1 MKNVKTAKSN
11 TAWTPDEEKTLIDLN
26 SQARSVNYM
35 AGTLGRSRKAIQNR
49 LSIMAMRG
57 DLFLKPIAKPAQRK
71 RRSPAPKLQDPIMRA
86 KIDEIMTQPDSMWPV
101 PLPPEQLDDSIS
113 VKLPRKAL
121 YGAVSAALMAAA
133 FYAGMNV

>member
-11 TAWTPDEEKTLIDLN
+11 TAWTPDQEKTLIDLN
-26 SQARSVNYM
+26 SQGRSVEFM
-35 AGTLGRSRKAIQNR
+35 AETLGRSRKAVQNR
-49 LSIMAMRG
+49 LSIMALRG
-57 DLFLKPIAKPAQRK
+57 DLFLKPIAKPAKRK
-71 RRSPAPKLQDPIMRA
+71 RRSPAPKLPDPIMLA
-86 KIDEIMTQPDSMWPV
+86 TEKIMAQPDSMWPA
-101 PLPPEQLDDSIS
+101 PLPLQQHDDSIS

>member
-1 MKNVKTAKSN
+1 MKNLKTAKSN
-11 TAWTPDEEKTLIDLN
+11 TTWTPDEEKTLIDLN
-26 SQARSVNYM
+26 SQARSVDYM
-35 AGTLGRSRKAIQNR
+35 AETLGRSRKAIQNR
-49 LSIMAMRG
+49 LSIMALRG
-57 DLFLKPIAKPAQRK
+57 DMFLKPIAKPAK

-101 PLPPEQLDDSIS
+101 PLPLQQHDDSIS
-113 VKLPRKAL
+113 VKVPKKAL

>member
-26 SQARSVNYM
+26 SQARSVDYM
-35 AGTLGRSRKAIQNR
+35 AETLGRSRKAIQNR
-49 LSIMAMRG
+49 LSIMALRG
-57 DLFLKPIAKPAQRK
+57 DLFLKPIAKPAK

-101 PLPPEQLDDSIS
+101 PLPLQQHDDSIS
-113 VKLPRKAL
+113 VKVPRKAL

>member
-11 TAWTPDEEKTLIDLN
+11 TAWSPDEEKTLIDLN
-26 SQARSVNYM
+26 SQARSVDYM
-35 AGTLGRSRKAIQNR
+35 AETLGRSRKAIQNR

-57 DLFLKPIAKPAQRK
+57 DLFLKPISKPAKRK

-86 KIDEIMTQPDSMWPV
+86 KIDEIMTQPDSMF
-101 PLPPEQLDDSIS
+101 PLPLQQHDDSIS
-113 VKLPRKAL
+113 VKVPRKAL

>member
-1 MKNVKTAKSN
+1 MKNLKTSKSN

-26 SQARSVNYM
+26 SQARSVDYM
-35 AGTLGRSRKAIQNR
+35 AETLGRSPKAIQNR
-49 LSIMAMRG
+49 LSIMALRG
-57 DLFLKPIAKPAQRK
+57 DLFLKPIDKPAKRK

-86 KIDEIMTQPDSMWPV
+86 KIDEIMTQPDIMWPA

-113 VKLPRKAL
+113 VKVPRKAL

-133 FYAGMNV
+133 FYAGMNI

>member
-26 SQARSVNYM
+26 SQARSVDYM
-35 AGTLGRSRKAIQNR
+35 AETLGRSRKAIQNR
-49 LSIMAMRG
+49 LSIMALRG
-57 DLFLKPIAKPAQRK
+57 DLFLKPIDKPAKRK
-71 RRSPAPKLQDPIMRA
+71 RRSTAPKIQDPIMRA
-86 KIDEIMTQPDSMWPV
+86 KIDEIMTQPDSMF
-101 PLPPEQLDDSIS
+101 PLPLQLKQFDDSIS
-113 VKLPRKAL
+113 VKVPRKAL

>member
-11 TAWTPDEEKTLIDLN
+11 TAWSPDEEKTLIDLN
-26 SQARSVNYM
+26 SQARSVDYM
-35 AGTLGRSRKAIQNR
+35 AETLGRSRKAIQNR

-57 DLFLKPIAKPAQRK
+57 DLFLKPIAKPAKRK

-86 KIDEIMTQPDSMWPV
+86 KIDEIMTQPDSMF
-101 PLPPEQLDDSIS
+101 PLPLQQHDDSIS
-113 VKLPRKAL
+113 VKVPRKAL

>member
-1 MKNVKTAKSN
+1 MKNLKTAKSN
-11 TAWTPDEEKTLIDLN
+11 TTWTSDEEKTLIDLN
-26 SQARSVNYM
+26 SQARSVDYI
-35 AGTLGRSRKAIQNR
+35 AETLGRSRKAIQNR
-49 LSIMAMRG
+49 LSIMALRG
-57 DLFLKPIAKPAQRK
+57 DLFLKPIAKPAK

-101 PLPPEQLDDSIS
+101 PLPLKQPDDSIS
-113 VKLPRKAL
+113 VKVPRKAL

>member
-11 TAWTPDEEKTLIDLN
+11 TTWTPDEEKTLIDLN
-26 SQARSVNYM
+26 SQARSVDYM
-35 AGTLGRSRKAIQNR
+35 AETLGRSRKAIQNR
-49 LSIMAMRG
+49 LSIMALRG
-57 DLFLKPIAKPAQRK
+57 DLFLKPIAKPAKRK
-71 RRSPAPKLQDPIMRA
+71 RRSPAPKLPDPIMLA
-86 KIDEIMTQPDSMWPV
+86 TEKIMTQPDSMWPA

-113 VKLPRKAL
+113 VKLPRKAF

>member
-11 TAWTPDEEKTLIDLN
+11 TTWTPDEEKTLIDLN
-26 SQARSVNYM
+26 SQARSVDYM
-35 AGTLGRSRKAIQNR
+35 AETLGRSRKAIQNR
-49 LSIMAMRG
+49 LSIMALRG
-57 DLFLKPIAKPAQRK
+57 DLFLKPIDKPAKRK

-101 PLPPEQLDDSIS
+101 PLPLQQHDDSIS
-113 VKLPRKAL
+113 VKLPKKAL

>member
-11 TAWTPDEEKTLIDLN
+11 TTWTPDEEKTLIDLN
-26 SQARSVNYM
+26 SQARSVDYI
-35 AGTLGRSRKAIQNR
+35 AETLGRSRKAIQNR
-49 LSIMAMRG
+49 LSIMALRG
-57 DLFLKPIAKPAQRK
+57 DLFLKPIAKPAK

-101 PLPPEQLDDSIS
+101 PLPLQQHDDSIS
-113 VKLPRKAL
+113 VKVPKKAL

>member
-11 TAWTPDEEKTLIDLN
+11 TAWTPDQEKTLIDLN
-26 SQARSVNYM
+26 SQARSVDYM
-35 AGTLGRSRKAIQNR
+35 AETLGRSRKAIQNR
-49 LSIMAMRG
+49 LSIMALRG
-57 DLFLKPIAKPAQRK
+57 DLFLKPIAKPAKRK
-71 RRSPAPKLQDPIMRA
+71 RRSPKLQDPIMRA

-101 PLPPEQLDDSIS
+101 PLPLQQDNDSIL
-113 VKLPRKAL
+113 VKVPRKAL

>member
-11 TAWTPDEEKTLIDLN
+11 TTWTPDEEKTLIDLN
-26 SQARSVNYM
+26 SQARSVDYI
-35 AGTLGRSRKAIQNR
+35 AETLGRSRKAIQNR
-49 LSIMAMRG
+49 LSIMALRG
-57 DLFLKPIAKPAQRK
+57 DLFLKPLAKPAK

-86 KIDEIMTQPDSMWPV
+86 KIDEIMTQPDSML
-101 PLPPEQLDDSIS
+101 PLPLQFKQPDDSIS
-113 VKLPRKAL
+113 VKVPRKAL

>member
-11 TAWTPDEEKTLIDLN
+11 TTWTPDEEKTLIDLN
-26 SQARSVNYM
+26 SQARSVDYI
-35 AGTLGRSRKAIQNR
+35 AETLGRSRKAIQNR
-49 LSIMAMRG
+49 LSIMVLRG
-57 DLFLKPIAKPAQRK
+57 DLFLKPIAKPAKRK

-86 KIDEIMTQPDSMWPV
+86 KIDEIMTQPDSMWPA
-101 PLPPEQLDDSIS
+101 PLPPERPDDSIS